1 MTAEQGGR
9 RLKTYVL
16 ILIMVMTTPLGD
28 VFLRKGMA
36 RIGAMASWAPPDVF
50 HFFFR
55 AFTSG
60 TIWLG
65 IALQLAF
72 FVAYLLVL
80 SWADYSYV
88 QPVSQSLSY
97 PFIALLGHYA
107 LHESITP
114 LRWGGIAVICFGVFM
129 VGRTQVKTTEGHS

>member
-1 MTAEQGGR
+1 MTAEQGGL
-9 RLKTYVL
+9 RLKTYIL
-16 ILIMVMTTPLGD
+16 ILIMVTVTPVGD

-36 RIGAMASWAPPDVF
+36 RIGAMASWAPADVF

-97 PFIALLGHYA
+97 PIIALLGRYV
-107 LHESITP
+107 LGESITP
-114 LRWGGIAVICFGVFM
+114 LRWAGVAIICCGVFM
-129 VGRTQVKTTEGHS
+129 VGRTHVKTTEG